1 MTIPAD
7 PQLWLFCE
15 EYINGR
21 CKRMPKLYRQ
31 YRIRKEYRHRG
42 GEFEETTIDEQRAR
56 ELLERWV
63 QVIPFLKS
71 GKVIDCTAVTKHS
84 KAARPL
90 TRLDADTPVTLPEL
104 LKMHD
109 RKSILNMARR
119 KNKNPKKRVRW
130 EDLEFH

>member
-21 CKRMPKLYRQ
+21 CKRMPNLYRE

-71 GKVIDCTAVTKHS
+71 GKVIDCTAATKHS

-90 TRLDADTPVTLPEL
+90 TRLDPDTPVTLPEL